1 MVPAKK
7 GYARGFR
14 GGHSCAAQFVA
25 SHLPEEWDGQWL
37 HVDMAGPAV
46 ADNGRGTGY
55 GVALLMELL
64 GLGSK

>member
-1 MVPAKK
+1 M
-7 GYARGFR
+7 
-14 GGHSCAAQFVA
+14 A